1 MAEVWLEKSLALG
14 REAENKSIQRDMG
27 HAMLSKVEDGHG
39 FHGQPRTE
47 RKWKTGKQ
55 KLKEKK
61 AITHIRR
68 QYGFKKLTL
77 KQDLLKSPEGFPGG
91 SEVKNPPSSAGN
103 MGSIPGLGRS
113 LGGGNGIP
121 PQYSCLENSMDRG
134 SSWATVHGVA
144 ESATTETT
152 KRRVPRV

>member
-1 MAEVWLEKSLALG
+1 MNRPWQRFGLRNPWHWAE
-14 REAENKSIQRDMG
+14 RQRTSQYKETWDMQC
-27 HAMLSKVEDGHG
+27 LV
-39 FHGQPRTE
+39 
-47 RKWKTGKQ
+47 KWKMGTVSMDSQGRRESGRLAKQ

-61 AITHIRR
+61 AIRHIRR
-68 QYGFKKLTL
+68 QNGFKKLTL

-91 SEVKNPPSSAGN
+91 SEVKNPPPSAGN

-152 KRRVPRV
+152 K